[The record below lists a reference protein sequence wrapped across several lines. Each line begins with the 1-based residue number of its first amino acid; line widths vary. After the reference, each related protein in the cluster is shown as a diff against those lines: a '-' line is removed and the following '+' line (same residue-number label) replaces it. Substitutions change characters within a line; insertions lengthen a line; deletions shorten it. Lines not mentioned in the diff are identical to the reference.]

1 MIQLLLTRAKGK
13 MHTKELVF
21 GLILLMQACG
31 PLLAKT
37 KAPKQPNSP
46 RILQWLAEEFR
57 EVNATVQGYMGPF
70 LGFLFAY
77 YEDHIQPVT
86 DSCFQ
91 WASRVCELPVTDN
104 SLSENTVTS
113 WTCTSNPTADMNAK
127 YTLALILALQ
137 VSMSLCE
144 VAQPSQEL
152 VDKYDGMKTVFY
164 KRLLN
169 AFSKVQAAAA
179 PLMENAETSEHGRIA
194 KEYFDVLKTQPQLQA
209 VVKVATG
216 MAHELSPLVDQ
227 ARLALLGLYEH
238 HLRPEV
244 GNHLSEAIDSIKV
257 YLDQHM
263 PAV

>member
-1 MIQLLLTRAKGK
+1 

-46 RILQWLAEEFR
+46 GILQWLAEKFR
-57 EVNATVQGYMGPF
+57 
-70 LGFLFAY
+70 
-77 YEDHIQPVT
+77 
-86 DSCFQ
+86 
-91 WASRVCELPVTDN
+91 CELPVTDN

-144 VAQPSQEL
+144 IVQPSQEL
-152 VDKYDGMKTVFY
+152 VEKYDGMKTVFY
-164 KRLLN
+164 QRLLN
-169 AFSKVQAAAA
+169 AFSKVKAATA
-179 PLMENAETSEHGRIA
+179 PLMENVGNSEHGKSA
-194 KEYFDVLKTQPQLQA
+194 KEYFDILQTQPQVQA

-216 MAHELSPLVDQ
+216 MAQELSPLVDQ
-227 ARLALLGLYEH
+227 ARSALLGLYEH
-238 HLRPEV
+238 QLRPQV
-244 GNHLSEAIDSIKV
+244 GHHLSEAIDSIKV
-257 YLDQHM
+257 YLDEHL